1 MRRLFNNL
9 VSVVFTFV
17 KFCLMKLFLGS
28 SFHFH
33 PVERFSPNVVTEF
46 NRGSCVTIGKK
57 VRVHSGCKIKARG
70 GSVLELEDGVK
81 LNYNCILACHESIRI
96 GAGTV
101 FGPSVYVYDHDHDY
115 RRSLQEDRY
124 LSSPV
129 TIGKECWIGA
139 NTVILRGSSIG
150 NHCVIGAGCVI
161 KGKIPP
167 GSVVTQKR
175 ETLLRSLEGVE

>member
-1 MRRLFNNL
+1 MRRFFNNL

-17 KFCLMKLFLGS
+17 KFCLMKLFLGT
-28 SFHFH
+28 SFRFH

-46 NRGSCVTIGKK
+46 NRGSHVTIGKK
-57 VRVHSGCKIKARG
+57 VRVHSGCKIKARK
-70 GSVLELEDGVK
+70 GSVLTLEDGVK
-81 LNYNCILACHESIRI
+81 FNYNCIIACHECISI

-101 FGPSVYVYDHDHDY
+101 FGPSAYVYDHDHDY
-115 RRSLQEDRY
+115 RHPLLEDRY
-124 LSSPV
+124 LSNPV

-150 NHCVIGAGCVI
+150 DHCVIGAGCVI
-161 KGKIPP
+161 KGDVPA

-175 ETLLRSLEGVE
+175 EMLLRSLEGME